1 MNTTIKS
8 SAINY
13 GLYLGGLL
21 SILTILAYAINL
33 DLFANMWFGISM
45 LIAIIIFGIISTIK
59 SRNILNGF
67 ISFKDAF
74 TSYFITI
81 VIGLLISSIISIVIF
96 NFIDPEAATILKE
109 KIMDAQV
116 EGMRNWGAP
125 EEAIEKAVEK
135 FEAQDNMYSI
145 GNVLQSLMF
154 QIIGFS
160 VVGLISSLILKKED
174 PNA

>member
-1 MNTTIKS
+1 MNTSIKS

-45 LIAIIIFGIISTIK
+45 LIAVIVFGIISTIK
-59 SRNILNGF
+59 SKKLLDGF

-74 TSYFITI
+74 TSYFLTI
-81 VIGLLISSIISIVIF
+81 VIGLAISSVISIVIF
-96 NFIDPEAATILKE
+96 NFVDPEAAVVLKE
-109 KIMDAQV
+109 KVMDAQI

-125 EEAIEKAVEK
+125 EEAIESAVEK
-135 FEAQDNMYSI
+135 FEAQDNIYSI
-145 GNVLQSLMF
+145 GNVVQSLLF

-160 VVGLISSLILKKED
+160 IVGLISSLIIKKED